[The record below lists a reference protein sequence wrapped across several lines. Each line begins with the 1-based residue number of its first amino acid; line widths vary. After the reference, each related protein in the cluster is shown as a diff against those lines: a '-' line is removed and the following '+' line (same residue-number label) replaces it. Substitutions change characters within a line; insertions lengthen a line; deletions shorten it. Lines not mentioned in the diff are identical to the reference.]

1 MLTPGLGL
9 GVLLAMAPAARAQ
22 ALGFGGDS
30 ATPQPI
36 NITSSDGIS
45 WNQNNNTVTA
55 VGNARAIRGKVTVTA
70 NRLIAHYKK
79 TAAANPVPAHP
90 AQGQAQQNQ
99 PQQKQSGML
108 NGLDSGQS
116 QITRLDAV
124 GNVHIFTATDQA
136 FGDLAIYHM
145 VAGELVLTGGNLR
158 FITPDDTITA
168 RDAIEYFSK
177 QRKAVAKG
185 NALVVTKDQRSI
197 AADTLV
203 GYFLPPAAAP
213 AGAIPAAAAQ
223 PDTQSGKLRRVDAF
237 GHVIVRTTTDVATG
251 DQGVYHPATGIAILM
266 GDVHITRGPNEL
278 AGTRARVNMN
288 TGIATLLA
296 APGGRVSGMV
306 LPNSAPPAA
315 APAGAAPAAKSS
327 QTPAHMPVQTGK

>member
-1 MLTPGLGL
+1 MKRKAFIRGFPVLALMPGLGL
-9 GVLLAMAPAARAQ
+9 GLMLALTPAAQAQ
-22 ALGFGGDS
+22 ALGFGGGS
-30 ATPQPI
+30 TTPEPI
-36 NITSSDGIS
+36 NITSSNGIS
-45 WNQNNNTVTA
+45 WNQNNDTVTA
-55 VGNARAIRGKVTVTA
+55 LGNAQAIRGKVTVTA

-79 TAAANPVPAHP
+79 TAAASPATGQKP
-90 AQGQAQQNQ
+90 A
-99 PQQKQSGML
+99 PQKQQDALS
-108 NGLDSGQS
+108 GLDSGQS

-177 QRKAVAKG
+177 QRKAIAKG

-213 AGAIPAAAAQ
+213 AGSAPAPAAQ

-237 GHVIVRTTTDVATG
+237 GHVIVRTATDIATG
-251 DQGVYHPATGIAILM
+251 DQGVYHPATGIAILT

-306 LPNSAPPAA
+306 LPNSAPAA
-315 APAGAAPAAKSS
+315 VKSS
-327 QTPAHMPVQTGK
+327 QTPAHMPVDTGK